1 VTRLSLPLL
10 PLIYFST
17 YGVINPL
24 KVSEDVIGQLIVLLS
39 LLMLFIFTL
48 PFCKHIWKEKGS
60 HLTRSVVITI
70 LTFSPLVL

>member
-1 VTRLSLPLL
+1 M
-10 PLIYFST
+10 
-17 YGVINPL
+17 INPL